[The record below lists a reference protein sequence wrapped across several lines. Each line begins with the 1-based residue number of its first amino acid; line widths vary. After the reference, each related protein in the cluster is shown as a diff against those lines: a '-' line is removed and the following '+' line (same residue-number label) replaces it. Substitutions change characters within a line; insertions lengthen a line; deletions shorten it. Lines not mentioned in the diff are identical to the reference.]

1 MYLLSKRN
9 FLAINLLSIVA
20 LFAVILAGGIVRSS
34 GSGMGCPDWPKC
46 FDQYIPPTN
55 VSQLPVGYQSKYVAK
70 RVAKNQRLAKT
81 LDFLGYKDLA
91 DQVRHD
97 PSIAQPEEFNAFKTW
112 TEYANRLVGAICGLF
127 MLACLI
133 CSLSYWSNARRLFVL
148 SLINVLLVGFQA
160 WLGSLVVSTNL
171 LAWMVTVHMLVAFII
186 LAISIYTYY
195 YVKHINEVVNV
206 AKASSAFLY
215 GLSIFVLVLIL
226 IQVILGTEVRE
237 KIDFV
242 ANASGILNRSEW
254 VSQVGYQF
262 HWHRDMSILVLISTI
277 ISFSLICK
285 SYRSNEHAF
294 NYGVYSLLLVFL
306 QILVGVVLSYFSLP
320 PLAQAMHILLASL
333 LFGTQFYLILI
344 LGRNNMYT

>member
-1 MYLLSKRN
+1 MHLLSKRN
-9 FLAINLLSIVA
+9 FLALNLLSIIA

-46 FDQYIPPTN
+46 FDRYVPPTN
-55 VSQLPVGYQSKYVAK
+55 VSQLPAGYELKYVAK
-70 RVAKNQRLAKT
+70 RVAKNRRLAKT

-112 TEYANRLVGAICGLF
+112 TEYANRLVGAICGFF
-127 MLACLI
+127 MLGCLVYAV
-133 CSLSYWSNARRLFVL
+133 SYWANARRLLIL
-148 SLINVLLVGFQA
+148 SLVNMLLVGFQA

-186 LAISIYTYY
+186 LAISLYTYHY
-195 YVKHINEVVNV
+195 AKHIDRVVDG
-206 AKASSAFLY
+206 AKTSPVFLY

-226 IQVILGTEVRE
+226 VQVVLGTELRE
-237 KIDFV
+237 QIDV
-242 ANASGILNRSEW
+242 ISKALGILNRSEW

-262 HWHRDMSILVLISTI
+262 HWHRDMSILVLISTV
-277 ISFSLICK
+277 ISFSVIRK

-294 NYGVYSLLLVFL
+294 KYGVYTLLLVFL

-320 PLAQAMHILLASL
+320 PIAQAMHILLASL
-333 LFGTQFYLILI
+333 LFGSQFYLILI